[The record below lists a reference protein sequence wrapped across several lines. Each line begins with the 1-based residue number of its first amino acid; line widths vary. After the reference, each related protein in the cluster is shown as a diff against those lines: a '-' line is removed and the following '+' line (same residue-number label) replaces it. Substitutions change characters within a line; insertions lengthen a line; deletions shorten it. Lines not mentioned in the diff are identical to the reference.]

1 MAIFS
6 FDRSNLFLEPS
17 FTKLRR
23 LVFSS
28 RPVIRGKIEAIQGL
42 LSPTHMPNLTHLAI
56 ASPESASCGPAELFG
71 HLLPQIT
78 TLALSDITEDYSDS
92 ALFRLIGQC
101 SNLKHLSLSIESDDL
116 ESLLFTDAAG
126 MQLESLHMSSFAIG
140 DSTTLLPRLFALAK
154 GEPETIRVKRVVFY
168 EEEESLS
175 ASRPYMVDSEVLEWR
190 SDRDV
195 PPFEHFDGR

>member
-6 FDRSNLFLEPS
+6 FDRSNLFLKPS

-28 RPVIRGKIEAIQGL
+28 RPVIRGQIEAIQGL

-56 ASPESASCGPAELFG
+56 ASPESASSGPAELFG

-78 TLALSDITEDYSDS
+78 TLALSDVTTDYSDS

-101 SNLKHLSLSIESDDL
+101 SNLKHLSLAIESDDL
-116 ESLLFTDAAG
+116 ESLLFKDAAG
-126 MQLESLHMSSFAIG
+126 MQLESLHMSPFAIG
-140 DSTTLLPRLFALAK
+140 DSATLLPRLMALAK

-175 ASRPYMVDSEVLEWR
+175 ASRPYMVDSDVFEWR
-190 SDRDV
+190 NHRDV
-195 PPFEHFDGR
+195 PPFEDFDGR